1 MINQRYKIKKLLG
14 KGRSA
19 VYLCEDVDSINYSSG
34 KTEKQS
40 GSSINDIA
48 IKILPA
54 DVDPAEAAIF
64 RNEFFTLHKLNHPNI
79 IKSIDFGTV
88 VKIDEEDKDV
98 SVGSKFFTLEYYNGN
113 ELPGYKNSTDE
124 VQLTEIIKQLC
135 SVLYYLH
142 LSNYIYYDLKPEN
155 ILVSNVDGKPLIKL
169 IDLGFAQYTVGNF
182 ESTIRGTAEYLA
194 PEILK
199 NEKHDH
205 RVDFYSLGMLLY
217 RIIYGDFPFA
227 TTDELEIYKAHIEME
242 IDFPEV
248 NLSNKIIDVVKK
260 LLRKDPEERHY
271 NSIQI
276 LDDLDIPVTE
286 ELYKDWVP
294 AKVFADRKD
303 FLTILKTYIADLKS
317 NEVFTVHG
325 SEGAG
330 KSALVYEIYSSF
342 DDTVFVDNPNSLTG
356 INFARSL
363 LEKIVYNDF
372 VFPKLSNQLLGQ
384 IEEIFKSEPD
394 NLSDELKS
402 IINKLASE
410 ASFILL
416 LDAFNNYDSFT
427 LELFKSIIPI
437 FQVNH
442 VKIIL
447 TENTD
452 KHFASDFISNLREI
466 NLTPFTEVHL
476 LEFLEKSFSPLFPKD
491 ELKQLILSYA
501 DLLPGSLES
510 FLRDIILLKIITF
523 TPGGVLISK
532 DEKSISLLKSSHE
545 EIYNIRV
552 KGLSNNELEIAQ
564 FISAFEIFID
574 QTLIAK
580 FFKLKP
586 EKVFNLLSSLYNKNI
601 IHQVQSNQNPA
612 FISEGLKR
620 HIYSKI
626 SDKKDYHSKAAD
638 FLKKNFSDFNKPEL
652 ARQFELAEKFEE
664 SYKISKEELNL
675 AGKIFAFSYQK
686 NILQHIINFPLNDN
700 IKIEIEFELC
710 KVLTKLN
717 DYPSALKLIDKLL
730 QKDIEGKMIYDLL
743 IFKAN
748 CLTGSGELQ
757 KGKELLETLISKSDD
772 PVKKNRILLDIAT
785 INFNL
790 NQYDEASK
798 IFNDIINRKDCEEET
813 KGSCFQVMGLISIY
827 KDDDLDS
834 ALQYFEKANSVYENS
849 SLRFKQAQILMNIGN
864 IYSMKGDSINSTNYW
879 NRSLDINKSIGNIQ
893 QEAKLFLNFGIYYY
907 NNLEFEKSTN
917 FYQKALSIFFS
928 LGIKDGLGLVKSNL
942 GEVFLSMCEYQNAL
956 ESLKDSIEIFRQLQ
970 NKEEELQALFML
982 GKLYFIIGDFEQ
994 LNQIIKIFESEM
1006 NEGTVA
1012 EKHKLNHQYLVCL
1025 FDTSGEDLE
1034 PVLKSLINIKNKLSA
1049 EEGKYDYYQCIM
1061 MIINVMIRLSKPK
1074 EAYKELLSEFII
1086 KICQENNLL
1095 DAERN
1100 YVLGKLSESEPSL
1113 GLKSQID
1120 YYQSAYEL
1128 IQNLHITELT
1138 WKILFALSDSYNK
1151 RGNLN
1156 KAKDFVKYS
1165 KELINF
1171 IAGNIKDSRLK
1182 NIYLQEPERKQ
1193 TIERLEYFEAQF

>member
-34 KTEKQS
+34 KPEKQS

-54 DVDPAEAAIF
+54 DVDPVEAEIF

-79 IKSIDFGTV
+79 IRSIDFGTV
-88 VKIDEEDKDV
+88 VKIDEGDKDILA
-98 SVGSKFFTLEYYNGN
+98 GSKFFTLEYYNGK
-113 ELPGYKNSTDE
+113 ELLNYKGSKDE
-124 VQLTEIIKQLC
+124 AALIEILKQL
-135 SVLYYLH
+135 SSILYYLH

-155 ILVSNVDGKPLIKL
+155 ILVSNVGGKLLIKL

-217 RIIYGDFPFA
+217 RMIYGRFPFA
-227 TTDELEIYKAHIEME
+227 TNDELEIYKAHIEKE
-242 IDFPEV
+242 FDFPEI
-248 NLSNKIIDVVKK
+248 NLSKKIIDVVKK
-260 LLRKDPEERHY
+260 LLKKDPEERYY

-303 FLTILKTYIADLKS
+303 FLTILKTYIADSKS

-342 DDTVFVDNPNSLTG
+342 DNTVFVDNPNSLTG

-363 LEKIVYNDF
+363 LKKIVYNDF
-372 VFPKLSNQLLGQ
+372 VFPKLTSQLLNQ
-384 IEEIFKSEPD
+384 IEEIFKNEPE

-410 ASFILL
+410 SSFTLI
-416 LDAFNNYDSFT
+416 LDAFNSYDSFT

-442 VKIIL
+442 IKIIL

-452 KHFASDFISNLREI
+452 KQFASGFISNLREI

-476 LEFLEKSFSPLFPKD
+476 LEFLDKSFSPLFPKD
-491 ELKQLILSYA
+491 ELRQLILSYA

-523 TPGGVLISK
+523 TSGGVSISK
-532 DEKSISLLKSSHE
+532 DDKSISLLKSSHE
-545 EIYNIRV
+545 EIYNIRT
-552 KGLSNNELEIAQ
+552 KGLSKEELEIAQ
-564 FISAFEIFID
+564 FISVFELFID
-574 QTLIAK
+574 QSLIAK

-601 IHQVQSNQNPA
+601 IHQVQSIQNPA

-626 SDKKDYHSKAAD
+626 VNKKDYHSKAAG
-638 FLKKNFSDFNKPEL
+638 FIKKNFPDFNKPEL
-652 ARQFELAEKFEE
+652 ARQFELAEKFDE
-664 SYKISKEELNL
+664 SYQISKDELSK

-686 NILQHIINFPLNDN
+686 NILQHIIDFPLSNK

-717 DYPSALKLIDKLL
+717 DYPSALKLIDQLFQKKINDNVASELL
-730 QKDIEGKMIYDLL
+730 M
-743 IFKAN
+743 FKAN

-757 KGKELLETLISKSDD
+757 QGKELLETLISKTKD
-772 PVKKNRILLDIAT
+772 PAKKNKILLDIAT
-785 INFNL
+785 INYNL
-790 NQYDEASK
+790 NQYDEALK
-798 IFNDIINRKDCEEET
+798 IFIDIINQKDCEEET
-813 KGSCFQVMGLISIY
+813 KGSCFQVLGLISIY

-834 ALQYFEKANSVYENS
+834 ALQYFEKANSLYESS

-864 IYSMKGDSINSTNYW
+864 IYSMKGDLSNATNYW
-879 NRSLDINKSIGNIQ
+879 NRSLEINQSIGNIQ

-907 NNLEFEKSTN
+907 NNLEFEKSTE

-928 LGIKDGLGLVKSNL
+928 LGIKDGQGLVKSNL

-956 ESLKDSIEIFRQLQ
+956 DSLKDSIELFRQLQ
-970 NKEEELQALFML
+970 NKEEELQAMFML
-982 GKLYFIIGDFEQ
+982 GKLYFIIGDFER
-994 LNQIIKIFESEM
+994 LNQIIKEFESEM
-1006 NEGTVA
+1006 KESTA
-1012 EKHKLNHQYLVCL
+1012 DKHKTNLQYLVCL
-1025 FDTSGEDLE
+1025 FDTSGGQLIDVLE
-1034 PVLKSLINIKNKLSA
+1034 SLIRIRNKISI
-1049 EEGKYDYYQCIM
+1049 EEGKYDYFQCT
-1061 MIINVMIRLSKPK
+1061 MIIINILLKLDKSN
-1074 EAYKELLSEFII
+1074 EAYNELQSDFMN
-1086 KICQENNLL
+1086 KICSENFLL

-1100 YVLGKLSESEPSL
+1100 YLLGKISESNPSL

-1128 IQNLHITELT
+1128 IQNLHVTELT
-1138 WKILFALSDSYNK
+1138 WKILFALSDSYNQ

-1165 KELINF
+1165 KALINF
-1171 IAGNIKDSRLK
+1171 IASNIKDSRLRK
-1182 NIYLQEPERKQ
+1182 IYLEEHERK
-1193 TIERLEYFEAQF
+1193 EALGKLEYLEAQF